1 MIEEI
6 ARNDKYKNFC
16 RKIANGNSLWE
27 DLYQE
32 LMIATISNKDRLSS
46 FNSDEIDLYLWGTA
60 WHIWN
65 NPKQG
70 RTKVKTHSKDS
81 STLYSMSD
89 NINDLNDY
97 FDNQKAQG
105 MNQDEKDV
113 RVRLVKELNA
123 MLSSDNV
130 ATKRQGE
137 LLKKYCEG
145 MNRLNISKE
154 TGINYKIVHNSIE
167 EAKIKIKQSMGFDIA
182 NKTQINIKL
191 RNESIVA
198 YYSGKDKTF
207 YVSKEPTKEL
217 KETITKS
224 GFKIC
229 KK

>member
-1 MIEEI
+1 VINEI

-16 RKIANGNSLWE
+16 KKITNHNSLWE

-32 LMIATISNKDRLSS
+32 LMLKAIENQEKLRSLNT
-46 FNSDEIDLYLWGTA
+46 DEIDLYLWVVA
-60 WHIWN
+60 YDLWN
-65 NPKQG
+65 HPEHG
-70 RTKVKTHSKDS
+70 RGKVKKHKVGTSPF
-81 STLYSMSD
+81 YSMSD
-89 NINDLNDY
+89 NPYDLDDY
-97 FDNQKAQG
+97 FENQKAQG
-105 MNQDEKDV
+105 MNQAEKDI
-113 RVRLVKELNA
+113 RVRLVRELNA
-123 MLSSDNV
+123 MLNSDNV

-167 EAKIKIKQSMGFDIA
+167 EAKIKIKQNMGFDIS

-191 RNESIVA
+191 RNEAVVA
-198 YYSGKDKTF
+198 SYSGKDKTF
-207 YVSKEPTKEL
+207 YVSKEPSEAL